1 MLAILLT
8 STASCTKE
16 FLEKKP
22 NKMLITPSTL
32 ADYWSLLDNREIM
45 NRTPGMGQLSSDD
58 QFFLYANY
66 QTQTLAIRNIY
77 TWNKEIYDNTDP
89 GNDWRTGYNRV
100 FYANCVLEG
109 LQTINRTA
117 GNQTEW
123 DNIKGAALFFRAQSF
138 YDLVEIFGKPYSQ
151 TAATDLGIPLRLSP
165 NLEEISKRATLQ
177 QSYDQVISDL
187 NSAKNLVPAVLD
199 SYTARPAKPA
209 VYALLA
215 RIYLNM
221 GDYTKAENYADSC
234 LAIYNKLLDYNTLTL
249 SSTAPFGTIEHPEII
264 FQTMTPNSL
273 PLISRANTLID
284 TLLLKSYPTNDLRP
298 AAFFRTNPAGA
309 YYFKGSYTKFSA
321 PFSGLA
327 TDEMYLIRAEGRA
340 RRGETS
346 LAMQD
351 INLLLSYRF
360 KKNTNGTSTY
370 VNQTAATSKQALDII
385 LAERRKELVFRGL
398 RWLDLRRL
406 NREPDRQVTL
416 RRLLNGTEYKLEP
429 NSPLYVFPIPS
440 LEISISG
447 LQQNER

>member
-1 MLAILLT
+1 MLAILLIAM
-8 STASCTKE
+8 ASCTKE

-22 NKMLITPSTL
+22 DRSLVTPSTL
-32 ADYWSLLDNREIM
+32 ADYWTLLDNREIM
-45 NRTPGMGQLSSDD
+45 NRTTTMSQLSSDD
-58 QFFLYANY
+58 QYLPYTYF
-66 QTQTLAIRNIY
+66 QTQPQSTRNIY
-77 TWNKEIYDNTDP
+77 TWNREIYDTADP
-89 GNDWRTGYNRV
+89 GNDWTRGYNQV

-109 LQTINRTA
+109 LEKIDRTA
-117 GNQTEW
+117 TNQSEW
-123 DNIKGAALFFRAQSF
+123 NNIKGAALFFRAHAF
-138 YDLVEIFGKPYSQ
+138 YNLVELFGKPYSQ
-151 TAATDLGIPLRLSP
+151 TAGADLGIPLRLSP
-165 NLEEISKRATLQ
+165 NLEDISRRATLQ
-177 QSYDQVISDL
+177 QTYDQILADL
-187 NSAKNLVPAVLD
+187 KNARNLVPVVMD

-221 GDYTKAENYADSC
+221 GDYISAENYADSC
-234 LAIYNKLLDYNTLTL
+234 LTLHNKLLDYNTLSL
-249 SSTAPFGTIEHPEII
+249 SSTAPFSTIEHPEII
-264 FQTMTPNSL
+264 FQTIMPNNL

-284 TLLLKSYPTNDLRP
+284 TVLLKSYASNDLRQ
-298 AAFFRTNPAGA
+298 AAFFRTLTPGT
-309 YYFKGSYTKFSA
+309 YFFKGSYTKFTA

-340 RRGETS
+340 RRGEIS

-370 VNQTAATSKQALDII
+370 VNQTAATSKQALDIV
-385 LAERRKELVFRGL
+385 LTERRKELVFRGL

-406 NREPDRQVTL
+406 NREPDRQITL

-429 NSPLYVFPIPS
+429 NAPRYIFPIPP

-447 LQQNER
+447 LQQNDR